1 LERDTSGVRQWTS
14 ALERMHQLSAMM
26 WRVQIMD
33 TFVARSEAFGLK
45 NLLDKPEGSRDG
57 IRSRNTTS
65 EGSRLRS

>member
-1 LERDTSGVRQWTS
+1 MDIAT
-14 ALERMHQLSAMM
+14 LERMHQLSAMM
-26 WRVQIMD
+26 WRVQMMD
-33 TFVARSEAFGLK
+33 TFVARPSARSGRQAEAFGLK